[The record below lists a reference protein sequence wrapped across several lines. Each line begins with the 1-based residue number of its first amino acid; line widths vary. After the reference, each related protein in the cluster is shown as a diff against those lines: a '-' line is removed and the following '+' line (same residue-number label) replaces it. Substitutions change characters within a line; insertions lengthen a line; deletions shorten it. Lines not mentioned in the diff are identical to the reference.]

1 MSKKKRTF
9 NLDVLTPS
17 SLRLY
22 QTDTTQEKRSNQTE
36 PGVPKKQFFSPELIA
51 RLTERIKKL

>member
-36 PGVPKKQFFSPELIA
+36 QSVPKKQFFSPELIA

>member
-1 MSKKKRTF
+1 MSEKKRTF
-9 NLDVLTPS
+9 NLGVVTPF

-22 QTDTTQEKRSNQTE
+22 QTDTTQEKRSNQPE
-36 PGVPKKQFFSPELIA
+36 QRVPKKQFFSPELIA

>member
-9 NLDVLTPS
+9 NLDMVMPS
-17 SLRLY
+17 SLQLY
-22 QTDTTQEKRSNQTE
+22 QTDTTPEKRSNQTE
-36 PGVPKKQFFSPELIA
+36 PSDPKKQFFSPELIA